1 MIIID
6 KNSHI
11 PIYEQIVTRIERLI
25 ERGVLGSGDKIPA
38 VRTLAQELTVNPNT
52 VQKAYT
58 DLESAGITESVH
70 GVGRFVSQNAVNII
84 TARRNERRQRLYDTL
99 KRFYELGIDRGEI
112 LDIVK
117 EIYEG

>member
-6 KNSHI
+6 KSSHI
-11 PIYEQIVTRIERLI
+11 PIYEQIVARIEKLI
-25 ERGVLGSGDKIPA
+25 ERGVLKNGDKIPA

-58 DLESAGITESVH
+58 DLESAGITESVR
-70 GVGRFVSQNAVNII
+70 GVGRFVSENALQII

-99 KRFYELGIDRGEI
+99 RRFYELGIDKSEI
-112 LDIVK
+112 FEVVRK
-117 EIYEG
+117 IYEE